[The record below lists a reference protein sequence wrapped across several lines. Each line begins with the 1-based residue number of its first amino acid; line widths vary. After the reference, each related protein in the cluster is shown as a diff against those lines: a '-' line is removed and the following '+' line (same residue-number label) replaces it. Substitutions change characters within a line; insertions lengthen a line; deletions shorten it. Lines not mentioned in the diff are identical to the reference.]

1 MHGEGKKGNSISTEG
16 APVNDEHRYD
26 DMLDM
31 PHHVSPKRPKMSLHD
46 RAAQFAPFAA
56 LTGFGAAITESDRVT
71 ERRIELGE
79 AEAAELTEKMR
90 ILQARQSEQPE
101 ISVTWFVPDARK
113 EGGRYE
119 VAEGRLRRVVPDE
132 YTLMFADGR
141 SFDLDSIIYI
151 DGEMFEGMRF

>member
-1 MHGEGKKGNSISTEG
+1 MEG

-56 LTGFGAAITESDRVT
+56 LTGFGAAITESDRLT

-79 AEAAELTEKMR
+79 AEAAELTEKLR
-90 ILQARQSEQPE
+90 ILEARQSEQPE

-119 VAEGRLRRVVPDE
+119 VAEGRLRRIVPEE
-132 YTLMFADGR
+132 YALIFTDGR
-141 SFDLDSIIYI
+141 VFDLESVIYVDGSI
-151 DGEMFEGMRF
+151 FEGMRF